1 MATLQERIE
10 FLSASSATIL
20 SKLSELRHLRDQVRQ
35 AQAAALNRSNA
46 NRDFRENNRRA
57 GSQAG

>member
-1 MATLQERIE
+1 MATFQERIE

-20 SKLSELRHLRDQVRQ
+20 SKLRELRHLREQVTQ